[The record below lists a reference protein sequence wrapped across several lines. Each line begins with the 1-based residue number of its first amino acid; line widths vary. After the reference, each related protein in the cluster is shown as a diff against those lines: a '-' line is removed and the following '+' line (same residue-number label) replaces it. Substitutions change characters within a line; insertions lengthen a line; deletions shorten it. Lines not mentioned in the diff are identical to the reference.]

1 MNKRGKVIT
10 EILVMMIVI
19 MLTSAIIL
27 FLVQSGLITVK
38 AEGEQAPVL
47 NTEFIPLG
55 REGYLAVKDFK
66 FCIYVD
72 ENYNCLL
79 EKDSFFQGDEVHLF
93 FVVESTA
100 AGGKIM
106 LIENYRLKDPS
117 GKVLVDIDA
126 KNNYHF
132 EMSSK
137 DKQEIVSFKDY
148 FTLADD
154 AGPGEYTLELVL
166 ENPLLNKKITLSKT
180 FLVEETVYLSAYD
193 ESTLM
198 ESAAEESA
206 SEESL
211 PTESLSEGEVEI

>member
-1 MNKRGKVIT
+1 MNKSGKVIT
-10 EILVMMIVI
+10 EILVLMVVIV
-19 MLTSAIIL
+19 LTSAIIL

-55 REGYLAVKDFK
+55 REGYLTVKDFK
-66 FCIYVD
+66 FCIYID

-79 EKDSFFQGDEVHLF
+79 EKDSFFQGDEVHFF
-93 FVVESTA
+93 FVVESTTA
-100 AGGKIM
+100 NGEIM

-137 DKQEIVSFKDY
+137 DKQETVSFKDY
-148 FTLADD
+148 FTLADNSE
-154 AGPGEYTLELVL
+154 PGEYTLELVL
-166 ENPLLNKKITLSKT
+166 ENPLLNKKATLSKT
-180 FLVEETVYLSAYD
+180 FLVEETVYLPAYD
-193 ESTLM
+193 ES
-198 ESAAEESA
+198 ADEEYL
-206 SEESL
+206 SEES
-211 PTESLSEGEVEI
+211 PSEGEVQV

>member
-72 ENYNCLL
+72 ENYTAEMPIKMLL
-79 EKDSFFQGDEVHLF
+79 G
-93 FVVESTA
+93 
-100 AGGKIM
+100 
-106 LIENYRLKDPS
+106 
-117 GKVLVDIDA
+117 
-126 KNNYHF
+126 
-132 EMSSK
+132 
-137 DKQEIVSFKDY
+137 
-148 FTLADD
+148 
-154 AGPGEYTLELVL
+154 
-166 ENPLLNKKITLSKT
+166 
-180 FLVEETVYLSAYD
+180 
-193 ESTLM
+193 
-198 ESAAEESA
+198 
-206 SEESL
+206 
-211 PTESLSEGEVEI
+211 